1 MASFTDRVHLDAHF
15 YVLPSAILID
25 SGDGTRI
32 VPMGIGAPDLGRM
45 VEVDR
50 LAERVAGGELSPDE
64 GIEALDGIEAAPPRW
79 PWWMRWM
86 APAGVSA
93 AAVPL
98 FGGGW
103 IEVLLAALV
112 AAICSGIAMLLRN
125 RRDAVRLIDVACGAA
140 AAFVVH
146 TAAVATGGGVAAHIA
161 VLTGLIFLLPGA
173 TLTTA
178 FTELATRHWISGT
191 AGVIGGTLTL
201 LLLGFGVALGE
212 QLANLVLGPMP
223 LGTPT
228 PLPAGIV
235 VFSVILLGAAFTVEL
250 QARPK
255 DAPEV
260 MLALAVALMGAWIGG
275 QAIGNLGGAVGA
287 FALTATSHGLARYR
301 DRPSAVTQVP
311 GILILVPGSIGF
323 RSVAALI
330 EHDVMAGVE
339 AGFATML
346 SAVGLV
352 VGILL
357 ATALIPPRGAL

>member
-1 MASFTDRVHLDAHF
+1 MASFTDRIHLDARF

-25 SGDGTRI
+25 AGGTRI
-32 VPMGIGAPDLGRM
+32 VPMGIGAPALERM

-50 LAERVAGGELSPDE
+50 LAERVAGGELTPEE
-64 GIEALDGIEAAPPRW
+64 GIAALDRIEAAPPRW
-79 PWWMRWM
+79 PWWLRWM
-86 APAGVSA
+86 APAVVSG

-103 IEVLLAALV
+103 AEVALGAAVALA
-112 AAICSGIAMLLRN
+112 CSGVAMALKE
-125 RRDAVRLIDVACGAA
+125 RRDAARLIDVLCGALA
-140 AAFVVH
+140 AILVHVV
-146 TAAVATGGGVAAHIA
+146 AVASGGAVAPHIA
-161 VLTGLIFLLPGA
+161 VLTGLIFLLPGS

-201 LLLGFGVALGE
+201 LLLGFGVAAGE
-212 QLANLVLGPMP
+212 QLASQLLGPMP
-223 LGTPT
+223 IGAPT
-228 PLPAGIV
+228 PLPTA
-235 VFSVILLGAAFTVEL
+235 VILPAVALLGAAFTVEL

-255 DAPEV
+255 DALEIV
-260 MLALAVALMGAWIGG
+260 LALAVALMGAWIGRYG
-275 QAIGNLGGAVGA
+275 LGNLGGAVGA
-287 FALTATSHGLARYR
+287 FALTATSHALARYH

-357 ATALIPPRGAL
+357 ATAIVPPRGAL

>member
-1 MASFTDRVHLDAHF
+1 MASFTDRIHLDARF

-25 SGDGTRI
+25 AGGTRI
-32 VPMGIGAPDLGRM
+32 VPMGIGAPALERM

-50 LAERVAGGELSPDE
+50 LAERVASGELTPE
-64 GIEALDGIEAAPPRW
+64 QGIAALDRIEAAPPRW

-86 APAGVSA
+86 APAVVSG

-103 IEVLLAALV
+103 AEVALGAAVALV
-112 AAICSGIAMLLRN
+112 CSGVALVLKE
-125 RRDAVRLIDVACGAA
+125 RRDAARLIDVLCGAL
-140 AAFVVH
+140 AAFLVH
-146 TAAVATGGGVAAHIA
+146 AVAVATGGAVAPHIA
-161 VLTGLIFLLPGA
+161 VLTGLIFLLPGS

-201 LLLGFGVALGE
+201 LLLGFGVSAGE
-212 QLANLVLGPMP
+212 QLASQILGPMP
-223 LGTPT
+223 IGAPT
-228 PLPAGIV
+228 PLPPIV
-235 VFSVILLGAAFTVEL
+235 ILPAVALLGAAFTVEL
-250 QARPK
+250 QARPR
-255 DAPEV
+255 DAFEIV
-260 MLALAVALMGAWIGG
+260 LALGIALMGAWIGRYG
-275 QAIGNLGGAVGA
+275 LGSLGGAVGA
-287 FALTATSHGLARYR
+287 FALTATSHALARYH

-330 EHDVMAGVE
+330 EHDVVAGVE

-357 ATALIPPRGAL
+357 ATAIIPPRGAL